1 MQKGGREKSRPVFP
15 ARIEILSRRQNPHPS
30 KTAKGWGIPLL
41 KHDLL
46 QQFRTD
52 DFAYLLALFCDL
64 LRLLFATHDL
74 VTHRLAFSGQAVHG
88 SVILVFDR
96 KSNVPILRAAVCFLE
111 EDLVIDD
118 RSRTFFLLE

>member
-46 QQFRTD
+46 KQFRTD

-74 VTHRLAFSGQAVHG
+74 VTHRLAF
-88 SVILVFDR
+88 
-96 KSNVPILRAAVCFLE
+96 LRSSRPWQRDSCIGPQEQGPNPAGHCLFL
-111 EDLVIDD
+111 
-118 RSRTFFLLE
+118 